1 MGRSIHHPVG
11 LIHNSPS
18 STFNGYTLFST
29 NGGNHATMID
39 NLGRVVHR
47 WNYDGGIVYAYL
59 LPNGNLLARTK
70 PPGDVEIVKDLG
82 GSSASLIEMDWDSE
96 IVWEYKDPMLHHD
109 YARLPNGNTSALL
122 FKELD
127 EEISQQVKGGHPKE
141 DDPKRILGD
150 VIREIT
156 EDGETVNEWEIYKE
170 LDFEE
175 DVICPLEHRREW
187 THANC
192 LNLMPNGDF
201 LISFRNISTVGI
213 ISRETGEFLWKW
225 GPGNVFH
232 QHHPT
237 VLENGNILIFDNGSH
252 SQGADRS
259 RVIEVN
265 PITNEIEWEYTET
278 PAMAFYSFHIS
289 SAERLANGNTLICEG
304 AFGRIFEVT
313 KNGNVVWEYINPFY
327 SPDLR
332 SGDPTNMVFRA
343 HRYSPE
349 DPALA
354 GRDLNPDIYSNINRL
369 YAGSDDNKNRLIVN

>member
-18 STFNGYTLFST
+18 NTFNGYTLFNT

-47 WNYDGGIVYAYL
+47 WNYDGGIIYSYL
-59 LPNGNLLARTK
+59 LENGNLLARTK
-70 PPGDVEIVKDLG
+70 PPEDVDIVKGLG
-82 GSSASLIEMDWDSE
+82 GSSSSLIEMDWDSE

-109 YARLPNGNTSALL
+109 YTRLPNGNTGALL

-127 EEISQQVKGGHPKE
+127 EDISRQVKGGHPRE
-141 DDPKRILGD
+141 DDPKTILGD
-150 VIREIT
+150 VIREIGT
-156 EDGETVNEWEIYKE
+156 GGETVNEWEIYSE
-170 LDFEE
+170 LDFDE

-187 THANC
+187 THANS

-201 LISFRNISTVGI
+201 LVSFRNISTVGI
-213 ISRETGEFLWKW
+213 ISRETGEFVWKW

-252 SQGADRS
+252 SQGMDRS

-265 PITNEIEWEYTET
+265 PVTNEIEWEYTET
-278 PAMAFYSFHIS
+278 PALALYSFHIS
-289 SAERLANGNTLICEG
+289 SAERLDNGNTLICEG

-313 KNGNVVWEYINPFY
+313 KNGRVVWEYINPFY
-327 SPDLR
+327 APDLR

-349 DPALA
+349 HPSLE
-354 GRDLNPDIYSNINRL
+354 GRDLNPDIYKNINRL
-369 YAGSDDNKNRLIVN
+369 YGGGEIGDS